1 MLSSTS
7 PKKSMFWFRD
17 AVKVKVKVAQSC
29 LPLCDPTDY
38 PWNSPGQNI
47 GVGSHSLLQRIF
59 PPQGSTPGLPH
70 CGWILYQLSHK
81 GSPRI
86 VWIKIQ
92 VRFIHSDYV
101 SEIPF
106 LVLFPLPHLFFS
118 SCNLFIEETCFWEFS
133 HDWISVDCIF
143 MV

>member
-47 GVGSHSLLQRIF
+47 GVGSHSLLQQIF
-59 PPQGSTPGLPH
+59 VTQESNQGLLH
-70 CGWILYQLSHK
+70 CRWILYQLSYEEITHSTYQAPLTTLK
-81 GSPRI
+81 MRTQ
-86 VWIKIQ
+86 VYIKS
-92 VRFIHSDYV
+92 VFMPNDYMK
-101 SEIPF
+101 
-106 LVLFPLPHLFFS
+106 FS
-118 SCNLFIEETCFWEFS
+118 FQGNFS
-133 HDWISVDCIF
+133 NQSKLREQKYNILCQGRCCCC
-143 MV
+143 